1 MKPFHRLIAA
11 LPLTAALLLAACGE
25 APDDSHEIDEP
36 YSLEEVQGTELSQVT
51 LTEQAA
57 QRLGIETAPIAQAG
71 DLAIVPSAAVMVD
84 PEGVF
89 WVYTSPEP
97 LVFVRH
103 EISIEREEGDQ
114 TFVSAGPPAGTAVV
128 TVGVPELYGAE
139 SEIGH

>member
-1 MKPFHRLIAA
+1 MKRFHRLMTA

-25 APDDSHEIDEP
+25 APEDSHEIDEP
-36 YSLEEVQGTELSQVT
+36 YTLEEVQGTELSQVT
-51 LTEQAA
+51 LTEHAA

-71 DLAIVPSAAVMVD
+71 DLVIVPSAAVMVD

-89 WVYTSPEP
+89 WVYTNPEP

-114 TFVSAGPPAGTAVV
+114 TFVSGGPPAGTAVV